1 VLKVKSNINS
11 NSNINISQPKLF
23 TQTVYYFIKRSKLS
37 HFSLPVKPP
46 SGKRELRELRAPVN
60 KKRNCWAAAAAEL
73 MLL

>member
-37 HFSLPVKPP
+37 HFSLPD
-46 SGKRELRELRAPVN
+46 GGLTPVFS
-60 KKRNCWAAAAAEL
+60 RL
-73 MLL
+73 